1 MTAFLD
7 CEDDSTGTVADLDGP
22 AVSDSDSAPVAEK
35 VPELG
40 PGPGDRGPVSLQET
54 LGAVYGWVR
63 WERVQWVAVSV
74 SDPEL
79 CQVCFEPLY
88 QSGYVWCMLY
98 WRVLEFSGEAPQVSA
113 VRAGGIWSGYMSE
126 ARGLSWDR
134 KSRYGKK

>member
-1 MTAFLD
+1 MEAFD
-7 CEDDSTGTVADLDGP
+7 ENSTDLEKP
-22 AVSDSDSAPVAEK
+22 AVSDSDFVLHAGIVA
-35 VPELG
+35 ELG

-54 LGAVYGWVR
+54 LGAVYGWV
-63 WERVQWVAVSV
+63 
-74 SDPEL
+74 
-79 CQVCFEPLY
+79 
-88 QSGYVWCMLY
+88 WCMYLENFSWSMLY